1 METRRFWAKIKVERW
16 KGDAHW
22 NKLKQARSEFKRSH
36 NISKSKH
43 WIWDKC
49 FKTADE
55 RAEGSSRSKWDEFR
69 NICRT
74 VNLAALIYS
83 YLISYR

>member
-22 NKLKQARSEFKRSH
+22 NKLEQARSEFERSH
-36 NISKSKH
+36 YISKLKHLIRGKCSK
-43 WIWDKC
+43 
-49 FKTADE
+49 TTDE
-55 RAEGSSRSKWDEFR
+55 RAEGSNRSKWNEFW
-69 NICRT
+69 NICRI
-74 VNLAALIYS
+74 VNLVALIYS

>member
-22 NKLKQARSEFKRSH
+22 NKLKQARSEFKGSH

-43 WIWDKC
+43 WIWD
-49 FKTADE
+49 
-55 RAEGSSRSKWDEFR
+55 
-69 NICRT
+69 
-74 VNLAALIYS
+74 
-83 YLISYR
+83 